1 MMDSVKNNMPGC
13 SAPNAALL
21 VILLSAALCLQP
33 AAVAQN
39 YPSKPIRV
47 IVPYPPGGTSDI
59 LTRLIGAKLTASW
72 GQQII
77 ADNRTGAGGNIGAEI
92 TARAAPD
99 GYALML
105 TDIGNLVTNSLLYSK
120 LPFDMLRDLAP
131 VITISYSP
139 HLLTTHPSVPA
150 KTPQELVALAKA
162 NPGKLN
168 FATSLGGAPHLAGL
182 SFAQRTGINWVYIPT
197 KGGAQSTFAV
207 ATGDADIMFLGILQ
221 TLPHINNGKLKLIAA
236 SSEQRLPTLPDTP
249 TVAEMLP
256 GFITGSW
263 QGIMAPARTPPELIA
278 RLNTEVARILGLPD
292 VKEVLV
298 SQGTTPLATGPQ
310 ETGRWLAAERERW
323 AKVIRDGG
331 FKLE

>member
-1 MMDSVKNNMPGC
+1 MNSANKNMRRL

-21 VILLSAALCLQP
+21 ALTISVVPWMQP

-39 YPSKPIRV
+39 YPAKPIRV

-59 LTRLIGAKLTASW
+59 LARLIGAKLTASW

-77 ADNRTGAGGNIGAEI
+77 TDNRTGAGGNIGAEL
-92 TARAAPD
+92 TARAVPD

-105 TDIGNLVTNSLLYSK
+105 TDIGNVVTNSLLYSK
-120 LPFDMLRDLAP
+120 LPFDMQRDLAP

-139 HLLTTHPSVPA
+139 HLLTTHPSVPV
-150 KTPQELVALAKA
+150 KTPRELVALAKA

-168 FATSLGGAPHLAGL
+168 FATALGGTPHLAGL

-221 TLPHINNGKLKLIAA
+221 TLPHINSGKLKLIAA

-249 TVAEMLP
+249 TVAELLP
-256 GFITGSW
+256 GFVTGSW
-263 QGIMAPARTPPELIA
+263 QGIMAPARMPPELIA
-278 RLNTEVARILGLPD
+278 KWNTEVARILGLPD

-310 ETGRWLAAERERW
+310 ETGRWLAAEKERW
-323 AKVIRDGG
+323 AKVIKEGG